1 MDGNLANV
9 FLHCNLQAE
18 EARIAKEV
26 EAHEK
31 RIRKE
36 LEKQDILR
44 RRVTAQLFLLPF
56 LSDVLCYYILLVLL
70 I

>member
-1 MDGNLANV
+1 M
-9 FLHCNLQAE
+9 
-18 EARIAKEV
+18 REV

-44 RRVTAQLFLLPF
+44 RKVWYSPTMSIHVLWTFCMLNILFLICQERGA
-56 LSDVLCYYILLVLL
+56 DKERHGEA
-70 I
+70 

>member
-1 MDGNLANV
+1 MFTS
-9 FLHCNLQAE
+9 FLIGQSE
-18 EARIAKEV
+18 EARIQKEV

-44 RRVTAQLFLLPF
+44 RKVLFSLLKR
-56 LSDVLCYYILLVLL
+56 
-70 I
+70 

>member
-1 MDGNLANV
+1 MRKI
-9 FLHCNLQAE
+9 CQQSE
-18 EARIAKEV
+18 EARIAREV

-44 RRVTAQLFLLPF
+44 RKVFSLVNYKFSFLKIFVSNLIVSIF
-56 LSDVLCYYILLVLL
+56 L
-70 I
+70 

>member
-1 MDGNLANV
+1 MLLFV
-9 FLHCNLQAE
+9 LQSE

-44 RRVTAQLFLLPF
+44 RKVFHLIIHNLFYEAYHF
-56 LSDVLCYYILLVLL
+56 
-70 I
+70 